1 VETMT
6 SIIGIDLG
14 KRAFHVH
21 GVDERGRKTVQ
32 KVLTRSQLRRFL
44 GSQPPCTVAMEAC
57 GSAHHWSR
65 YAAKLGHKVRMI
77 SPQYVKPFVKSNKN
91 DRNDAEAICEA
102 AERPSMRFVPTKSL
116 DQQDLLTMHR
126 IRQRRVRN
134 RTSLIN
140 QIRGL
145 LLEFGIPVPRGIC
158 RARRQL
164 PEILEDA
171 TNELTTVGRAL
182 IAELRD
188 ELLLLERQIRAIES
202 RIDAVF
208 RQSERCQRLAAIPG
222 IGPLTATALV
232 ASVGN
237 GAEFRNGRHLAAWL
251 GLVPRQFSTGGK
263 NQLYGIS
270 KRGDRYVRTLLIH
283 GARSAMLVMD
293 RNRDPRRAW
302 ISALRA
308 RSCHNVAAVALANK
322 VARVAWALLSS
333 GNPYRPALAG

>member
-1 VETMT
+1 
-6 SIIGIDLG
+6 
-14 KRAFHVH
+14 
-21 GVDERGRKTVQ
+21 
-32 KVLTRSQLRRFL
+32 
-44 GSQPPCTVAMEAC
+44 
-57 GSAHHWSR
+57 
-65 YAAKLGHKVRMI
+65 
-77 SPQYVKPFVKSNKN
+77 VKSNKN